1 MFMHHSVH
9 PTDGGANQW
18 CRKWV
23 FELTKRKCELI
34 FICYFAEETSRCALI
49 TFPRVRHVV

>member
-18 CRKWV
+18 CRKWLS
-23 FELTKRKCELI
+23 ELTKRKCELI